1 MQNTTTNRIRVFR
14 YIGQGESHDW
24 DRFFKRGKLY
34 VEADNQQHPDFVA
47 LRAESGNIKFV
58 PTEYFEQVFN
68 TNQIAAQQL
77 ARGFQVSLAIFA
89 FIGITMSVIFDEMWL
104 ILSIATI
111 FIYLITK
118 KLFKTC

>member
-1 MQNTTTNRIRVFR
+1 
-14 YIGQGESHDW
+14 
-24 DRFFKRGKLY
+24 
-34 VEADNQQHPDFVA
+34 

-104 ILSIATI
+104 ILSVAAI